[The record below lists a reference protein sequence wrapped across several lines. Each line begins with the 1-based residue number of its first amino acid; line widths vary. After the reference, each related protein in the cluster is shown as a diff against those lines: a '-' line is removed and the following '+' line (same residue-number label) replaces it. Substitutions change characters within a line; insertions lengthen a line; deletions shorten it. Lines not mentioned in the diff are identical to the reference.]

1 MLEDNARFERELI
14 EIVVPFVFLPFF
26 LLSSTNKPHYMS
38 LLQFVHYI
46 KALML
51 QVLVYVLIIAYHS

>member
-14 EIVVPFVFLPFF
+14 EIVVSFVFLPFF
-26 LLSSTNKPHYMS
+26 LLSSHDKPHYMC
-38 LLQFVHYI
+38 LLQFIHNL